1 MDVGAKS
8 GLQQANDA
16 ASAGRL
22 IDEIALPPVSTE
34 AIATYWRLF
43 LSSRFFAPMVS
54 SGFLLS
60 EPWIFTVG
68 ELVLLELWSHGVAL
82 G

>member
-34 AIATYWRLF
+34 AIAIYWRLF

-54 SGFLLS
+54 SGLREGALDLYS
-60 EPWIFTVG
+60 GG
-68 ELVLLELWSHGVAL
+68 ELVLLDLWSHGVAL